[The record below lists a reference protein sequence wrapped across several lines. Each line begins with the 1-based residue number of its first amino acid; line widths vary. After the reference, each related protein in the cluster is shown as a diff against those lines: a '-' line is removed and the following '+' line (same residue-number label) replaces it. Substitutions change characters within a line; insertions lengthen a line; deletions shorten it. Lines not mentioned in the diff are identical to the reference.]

1 MQMEQ
6 QDRSRHKERWQAC
19 VCVPVALF
27 VLMISVL
34 LISNKMQPPAH
45 VQPLHAEKLAPT
57 LIKTKIYVEE
67 EHHEVIPHWVRAVKA
82 YGWKKANL
90 VHIDG
95 HSDMDFPELIE
106 DLPVGHPPENDTQ
119 ISAMMQRND
128 QFIQSAI
135 IAQLIKSTYLVFP
148 SWTSNESSAFTSWVG
163 ISSLDEPK
171 RFCLCYDVEEES
183 CVVRNHSSTE
193 AFSDIPDKNCDRRW
207 NYTQIEL
214 TSANAAAVIRRSKF
228 YALPANLDTPLIL
241 DIDED
246 FFGVQLVGAG
256 LLYYGLDM
264 ESVLSMADLIR
275 PIFCMNE
282 GSEIDEM
289 RPDVWFRDL
298 LNRIISHCLTR
309 APQCPKADLN
319 GTVYDACSAAIW
331 DAKQDLYRAQPP
343 LVCQGVGEE
352 QQLVQDEVEKS
363 LNFLTL
369 LLRNQTREQARALQR
384 VGVCYQF
391 AWRTWF
397 PEIVPMSLCLGHNTP
412 GHSVV
417 QEHVPTYTELAALLR
432 NFTRILRAIP
442 RVPDVITV
450 ARSAR
455 DGYVPRW
462 LQTRL
467 ERLILKIVKVVFH
480 LESDDVV
487 YSEYLA
493 GGKRGWYQ
501 RF

>member
-1 MQMEQ
+1 M
-6 QDRSRHKERWQAC
+6 
-19 VCVPVALF
+19 
-27 VLMISVL
+27 
-34 LISNKMQPPAH
+34 
-45 VQPLHAEKLAPT
+45 
-57 LIKTKIYVEE
+57 
-67 EHHEVIPHWVRAVKA
+67 
-82 YGWKKANL
+82 

-95 HSDMDFPELIE
+95 HSDMDFPQLID
-106 DLPVGHPPENDTQ
+106 DLPVGHPPENDAQ

-163 ISSLDEPK
+163 ISSLDNPK
-171 RFCLCYDVEEES
+171 RFCLCYGDEEGT
-183 CVVRNHSSTE
+183 CVVRNYNGTE
-193 AFSDIPDKNCDRRW
+193 PLSDIADENCDRRW

-214 TSANAAAVIRRSKF
+214 TSANAAAVLRRSKF
-228 YALPANLDTPLIL
+228 YALPADLDTPLIL

-246 FFGVQLVGAG
+246 FFGVRLVGAD
-256 LLYYGLDM
+256 LLYHGLDM
-264 ESVLSMADLIR
+264 ESVLTMGDFIR
-275 PIFCMNE
+275 PIFCLKKGNE
-282 GSEIDEM
+282 LEEM
-289 RPDVWFRDL
+289 RPDIWFRGL

-309 APQCPKADLN
+309 SPQCPRPDLN
-319 GTVYDACSAAIW
+319 GTVYDTCSAAIW

-352 QQLVQDEVEKS
+352 QHLVEAEVENS
-363 LNFLTL
+363 LNLLTL
-369 LLRNQTREQARALQR
+369 LLRNRTREQIRALQR
-384 VGVCYQF
+384 VGICHEF

-397 PEIVPMSLCLGHNTP
+397 PDMVPISLCLGHNTP

-417 QEHVPTYTELAALLR
+417 PEYVPTYTELEALLR
-432 NFTRILRAIP
+432 NFTRIVRAVP

-467 ERLILKIVKVVFH
+467 ERLILKVIKVVFR
-480 LESDDVV
+480 LENDDVV
-487 YSEYLA
+487 YSDYLA
-493 GGKRGWYQ
+493 GGQGGWYQ